1 MNTNEYQSSLQES
14 PEREDIRMLG
24 RLLGEVIREQEGEDV
39 FNLVEQVRRMAVSLK
54 RSPNPVASDSL
65 RNMLKY
71 LGRNHAISVV
81 RAFSYF
87 SHLANIAV
95 DKHDNLAYRN
105 GRIAGD
111 APPKGSMAYV
121 LDLLDKAGI
130 PGAEIKKMLQDR
142 TFICPVLT
150 AHPTEIQRK
159 STLDKEREIS
169 RLLTKRDSNLTPRE
183 YRQNTEMLKAQ
194 IASLWQTRML
204 RTSRLS
210 VVDEIDNALSY
221 YQLTFLRELPA
232 LYQTIQEELEER
244 YPEKSDGIT
253 SPGSE
258 ARYLQMG
265 SWIGGDRDGN
275 PNVNAD
281 TMLQALERQS
291 HIIMDFYLHEV
302 HELGRELAVSA
313 LLNHINPAVLT
324 LAEMSSD
331 DSEHRV
337 DEPYR
342 RALIYIYNRLAATA
356 RHFGMT
362 ALPREEIGEDEPYTT
377 SEEFASDLQI
387 LIDSLTQN
395 AGALIVRIRLGAL
408 KAAADIFGFHLA
420 SLDMRQSSDVHERVL
435 TEILATAKVTPDYA
449 ALSEEE
455 KIKLLIEELGKPR
468 LLYTPYAEYS
478 PETASELRIL
488 RTARKIREKYGARA
502 ITNYII
508 SHTET
513 VSDILELLVLQREG
527 GLLHPKYT
535 NTHGTARNW
544 DEAELDLHPIPLFET
559 IPDLRHCDTIMRTVL
574 GIPFV
579 RKLIHG
585 QGNLQEIMLGYS
597 DSNKDGGY
605 TTSNWELYKAER
617 QLVKLFRKLGITL
630 RLFHG
635 RGGTVGR
642 GGGPTYE
649 AILAQPHGTV
659 NGQIRLTEQGEM
671 IASKFADPEIGSRN
685 LELLV
690 ASTLEASLVP
700 DDVSQERLAKLQ
712 SFEDAFEEISELAY
726 KAYCKLVYQTPG
738 FADYFFES
746 TPITEIAALNIG
758 SRPSSRKKSHRIEDL
773 RAIPWSFSW
782 AQCRVLLPGWYGFGS
797 AITAWLDE
805 KDLEKRGRKIA
816 LLREMYQTWPF
827 FESTLSNMD
836 MVLTKTD
843 LTIAYSY
850 SELVKDANLR
860 ETVFSAICEEH
871 KRTLNSFEI
880 ITLER
885 DRLVNNPNLAR
896 ALKDRLAY
904 IDPLN
909 YLQVEL
915 IKRHRNPDGNPENM
929 DARATRGIHLTIN
942 GISAGMRNTG

>member
-544 DEAELDLHPIPLFET
+544 DE
-559 IPDLRHCDTIMRTVL
+559 
-574 GIPFV
+574 
-579 RKLIHG
+579 
-585 QGNLQEIMLGYS
+585 
-597 DSNKDGGY
+597 
-605 TTSNWELYKAER
+605 
-617 QLVKLFRKLGITL
+617 
-630 RLFHG
+630 
-635 RGGTVGR
+635 
-642 GGGPTYE
+642 
-649 AILAQPHGTV
+649 
-659 NGQIRLTEQGEM
+659 
-671 IASKFADPEIGSRN
+671 
-685 LELLV
+685 
-690 ASTLEASLVP
+690 
-700 DDVSQERLAKLQ
+700 
-712 SFEDAFEEISELAY
+712 
-726 KAYCKLVYQTPG
+726 
-738 FADYFFES
+738 
-746 TPITEIAALNIG
+746 
-758 SRPSSRKKSHRIEDL
+758 
-773 RAIPWSFSW
+773 
-782 AQCRVLLPGWYGFGS
+782 
-797 AITAWLDE
+797 
-805 KDLEKRGRKIA
+805 
-816 LLREMYQTWPF
+816 
-827 FESTLSNMD
+827 
-836 MVLTKTD
+836 
-843 LTIAYSY
+843 
-850 SELVKDANLR
+850 
-860 ETVFSAICEEH
+860 
-871 KRTLNSFEI
+871 
-880 ITLER
+880 
-885 DRLVNNPNLAR
+885 
-896 ALKDRLAY
+896 
-904 IDPLN
+904 
-909 YLQVEL
+909 
-915 IKRHRNPDGNPENM
+915 
-929 DARATRGIHLTIN
+929 
-942 GISAGMRNTG
+942 

>member
-1 MNTNEYQSSLQES
+1 MSTNEHQSSLQES

-111 APPKGSMAYV
+111 PPPKGSMAYV
-121 LDLLDKAGI
+121 LDLLDKAGV
-130 PGAEIKKMLQDR
+130 PGAEIKQMLQDR

-183 YRQNTEMLKAQ
+183 HRQNTEMLKAQ

-210 VVDEIDNALSY
+210 VIDEIDNALSY

-232 LYQTIQEELEER
+232 LYHAIQEELEGR
-244 YPEKSDGIT
+244 YPENSDGIA

-324 LAEMSSD
+324 LADMSSD

-377 SEEFASDLQI
+377 SEEFASDLQV

-395 AGALIVRIRLGAL
+395 AGELIVRIRLGAL

-435 TEILATAKVTPDYA
+435 TEILATAKVTPDYS
-449 ALSEEE
+449 ALPEEE
-455 KIKLLIEELGKPR
+455 KINLLVEELGKPR

-478 PETASELRIL
+478 AETTSELRIL
-488 RTARKIREKYGARA
+488 RTARQIREKYGARA

-527 GLLHPKYT
+527 GLLHPKHSDAHDA
-535 NTHGTARNW
+535 THSW
-544 DEAELDLHPIPLFET
+544 DDAELDLHPIPLFET
-559 IPDLRHCDTIMRTVL
+559 IPDLRRCDTIMRTVL

-585 QGNLQEIMLGYS
+585 QGDLQEIMLGYS

-617 QLVKLFRKLGITL
+617 QLVKLFQELKITL

-671 IASKFADPEIGSRN
+671 IASKFADPEIGNRN

-700 DDVSQERLAKLQ
+700 EDPSTEHLAKLQ
-712 SFEDAFEEISELAY
+712 AFEDAFEEISELAY
-726 KAYCKLVYQTPG
+726 KAYCRLVYQTPG
-738 FADYFFES
+738 FTDYFFES

-758 SRPSSRKKSHRIEDL
+758 SRPSSRKKSRRIEDL

-797 AITAWLDE
+797 AITEWLDE
-805 KDLEKRGRKIA
+805 KDLEKRGRKTA

-836 MVLTKTD
+836 MVLAKTD

-880 ITLER
+880 ITQER

-915 IKRHRNPDGNPENM
+915 IKRHRNPGGNPENM